1 MGVLIANVLATGVMV
16 GVIWTVQLVHYPLF
30 AAVGEGEFMAYH
42 SEHVKLITLIVGPAM
57 LVELMTALAL
67 VAQPP
72 RGVGAAPMA
81 AGLALV
87 GVAWGVT
94 AAFSVPMHNALAAG
108 FDAKAHASLVSTN
121 WLRTLAW
128 TARGGL
134 MAWALWRVL
143 AEG

>member
-1 MGVLIANVLATGVMV
+1 MGVLIANVLATAVMV

-30 AAVGEGEFMAYH
+30 SAVGEGEFVAYH

-72 RGVGAAPMA
+72 RGVGVAPMI
-81 AGLALV
+81 AGLVLV

-94 AAFSVPMHNALAAG
+94 AVFSVPMHNALAGG
-108 FDAKAHASLVSTN
+108 FDAKAHSALVSTN

-143 AEG
+143 GA